1 MMKKKENLRQGNK
14 NSMFYRKSVCQ
25 SHNEQEICLN
35 QRLTQDACNINLIQP
50 KFLVMNLINKGM
62 NIKIVYS

>member
-1 MMKKKENLRQGNK
+1 
-14 NSMFYRKSVCQ
+14 MFYRKRVCQ

-35 QRLTQDACNINLIQP
+35 QKLTQDACYINLIQR

>member
-1 MMKKKENLRQGNK
+1 
-14 NSMFYRKSVCQ
+14 MFYPKRVCQ

-35 QRLTQDACNINLIQP
+35 EKLTRDACNINLIQR